1 MVVHGR
7 PATPARFGANG
18 GAVPARELREGRPIW
33 WTGAPPVQESPRMP
47 TDDADRTRDYKA
59 LTARASGLGAAP
71 ATQPQRDQR
80 MQELVDLLWPAL
92 SPTGVSWLG
101 FYVIAADGAG
111 MTLAARRDKPAC
123 SPIGMHG
130 ACGRC
135 FLTRQPLVVRDVR
148 DLGENYVACDPRD
161 QSEVV
166 LPCLEPDGTA
176 WGVLDL
182 DSFDVGSFTS
192 ADAAGLAGV
201 LRAAGLS
208 A

>member
-7 PATPARFGANG
+7 PATPARFGAERA
-18 GAVPARELREGRPIW
+18 AVPAREPLGAGPMC
-33 WTGAPPVQESPRMP
+33 WTGAPPVQPSSGMP
-47 TDDADRTRDYKA
+47 TDNLERTRDYKS
-59 LTARASGLGAAP
+59 LTARASRLGSAP
-71 ATQPQRDQR
+71 RTPAQREQR

-101 FYVIAADGAG
+101 FYIASADRGA

-135 FLTRQPLVVRDVR
+135 FLSREPLVVRDVR

-166 LPCLEPDGTA
+166 LPCLEPDGTP

-182 DSFDVGSFTS
+182 DSFDVGAFTD

-201 LRAAGLS
+201 LRASGLS

>member
-1 MVVHGR
+1 M
-7 PATPARFGANG
+7 
-18 GAVPARELREGRPIW
+18 
-33 WTGAPPVQESPRMP
+33 MP
-47 TDDADRTRDYKA
+47 TDAQAGIRDYDTLARAASRLGPVPAAEADRP
-59 LTARASGLGAAP
+59 G
-71 ATQPQRDQR
+71 R
-80 MQELVDLLWPAL
+80 MQDLVDLLWPAL
-92 SPTGVSWLG
+92 APTGVSWLG
-101 FYVIAADGAG
+101 FYVIAPGGDA

-135 FLTRQPLVVRDVR
+135 FQTRRPLVVRDVR
-148 DLGENYVACDPRD
+148 DLGANYVACDPRD

-166 LPCLEPDGTA
+166 LPCLDAGGAA

-182 DSFDVGSFTS
+182 DSFEVGSFTE
-192 ADAAGLAGV
+192 ADAAGLARV